1 MRAIMSEEVRK
12 FWEQTAVSYT
22 GNYADKRCGT
32 NHNFRTR
39 LALAGTMAKGFG
51 GRLLDCAT
59 GSGEITGAVLEAGHF
74 TDADVVD
81 ISQPMLDLSR
91 ERLRS
96 LETKV
101 RMRWVCADIFNFFES
116 QPPEPRYGLV
126 LCLGL
131 IAHTGRLEKLLG
143 LCGERLTEGGGILL
157 QTSLLDHAG
166 TRFLRWFSA
175 RRHERKKGYGIQY
188 YAHADIEQ
196 AVAGAGLGIRAMR
209 RFVVGLPY
217 GDRLSAR
224 LNYLLEK
231 GGERWATRHGMDAL
245 YLIGRP

>member
-1 MRAIMSEEVRK
+1 MSKEVRK
-12 FWEQTAVSYT
+12 FWEKTAVAYT
-22 GNYADKRCGT
+22 GNYSEKMCGT

-39 LALAGTMAKGFG
+39 LALSSVMVRGCG

-59 GSGEITGAVLEAGHF
+59 GSGEITQAILQGGSF

-96 LETKV
+96 LEARV
-101 RMRWVCADIFNFFES
+101 QMRWVCADVFDFLES
-116 QPPEPRYGLV
+116 QPIEPRYGLV

-131 IAHTGRLEKLLG
+131 IAHTGRLERLLG
-143 LCGERLTEGGGILL
+143 LCGERLAHGGAILL

-175 RRHERKKGYGIQY
+175 RRHERKKGYGIHY
-188 YAHADIEQ
+188 YADADVERIVQ
-196 AVAGAGLGIRAMR
+196 GAGLRILGKR
-209 RFVVGLPY
+209 RFVVGIPY
-217 GDRLSAR
+217 GDRICAR
-224 LNYLLEK
+224 LNYHIEK
-231 GGERWATRHGMDAL
+231 MGEGWSSRHGMDGL
-245 YLIGRP
+245 YLIGKE